1 MTELKGFASLP
12 ADTFAAGP
20 QSGKDITTTN
30 RTIPF
35 ASQPVQGFSGVQ
47 FADQD
52 SFWFLPDNGFGA
64 KANSAD
70 FLLRIYQ
77 VDPNYRGVKAGD
89 GSVNVGKFIQLAD
102 PDQKVP
108 FKITNEGTT
117 ERLLTGAD
125 FDIESF
131 VLAADG
137 TIWIGDEF
145 GPYLLH
151 FDTSGKLL
159 EAPIAT
165 PNFSNFKTLNG
176 QAPLVIGHRGASG
189 ERPEHTLASYELAI
203 ARGADFIEP
212 DLVSTKDGVLV
223 ARHENEISGTTDVAS
238 HPEFAN
244 RKATKIIDGV
254 SYTGWFVE
262 DFTLAEIKTL
272 RAIERLPF
280 RNQAYNGQFEIP
292 TLQEIID
299 LAKQKSIETGRTIG
313 IYPETKHPTYHDSI
327 GLSLEEPLV
336 KILKA
341 NGLDKKDS
349 AVFIQSFEVGN
360 LKELNQLIDVP
371 LVQLLDATDVSLDG
385 TLIETRPADFVVSG
399 DQRTY
404 GDLRSPEGLKEIATY
419 ADGIGPWK
427 RMIVSVKGTDTDG
440 DGKADDVNKDGSV
453 NDADKTT
460 TAPTTL
466 IQDAHNAGLQVH
478 PYTFRNEPQYL
489 AADYNGNPE
498 AEYRQFI
505 SLGVDAYFSDFPGTG
520 DKVRDQATSDQVRSP
535 DNPAVLAGTQL
546 ANLGGSRGFEGLAI
560 NADKTKL
567 YPLLEGSVVGDPSN
581 ALRIHQYDVAS
592 KKFEGLVGYYKL
604 ENSANSIGDFTVV
617 NNNEYLVIERD
628 NNQADNAKFKKI
640 YKVDFSKKDAN
651 GYVAK
656 EEVADLLNIADPQD
670 LNQDGS
676 TTYKMPFQTIEDVLV
691 IDSKTIL
698 VANDNNY
705 PFSVGRPPAID
716 NNEQV
721 LLTLDQPLNIDPRV
735 GLAGLNKTSEGKDM
749 TEMETQTGTGT
760 GTAKNVILMIGDG
773 MGWEMARAAAI
784 YQQIQAGNKGG
795 SLSDFYTSG
804 DGKGLSFQNLTGYTL
819 ATTYGTTI
827 AGTNGVFSTGN
838 SALTTSDAA
847 TAGSPLLPGF
857 QFNPA
862 FNSGTTATGGATVAS
877 GAVGNLV
884 GYDTAK
890 GGLYPW
896 DAGYYGGATTL
907 GFDKEYIKAS
917 YPDSANTATTLYTG
931 VKSYNNAIGVDI
943 YEQPLESI
951 LVTSALAG
959 KSTGLVTSVPIDH
972 ATPGAAAATV
982 NRRSKYDTPSP
993 DLDNILQ
1000 QELRIYQPTVLLG
1013 GGNPISIPANPLP
1026 EGVEPPRDFT
1036 YISKETYEYLQANP
1050 TENRYGYNFLE
1061 RGANAADTL
1070 AATAAGLDP
1079 NNGDR
1084 LVGLYGARG
1093 QNGNLPVPSANG
1105 DYSTTGLDL
1114 FSVNTTQGLK
1124 QDFLRPLNPG
1134 ETDAQFIARERN
1146 ENPTLQDLTLAALD
1160 VLGKDKDGFWL
1171 MVEGGDIDWAAH
1183 DNNID
1188 NLIGNIL
1195 AFDKAVKST
1204 IDWIQANGGWEKN
1217 QLIVTADHDH
1227 YLTLNDNFP
1236 ALLQTLGAETL
1247 TEIDDPTAAGNFWGS
1262 DSNVKYGWGNHSNRP
1277 VPVYYQGADSD
1288 FLTNYM
1294 GQDYNSYGY
1303 QIPGYAAGVDQSQIY
1318 QTMLTAVTGSPAKST
1333 DVKGPQVID
1342 GTNGGNDGNDVIHT
1356 GEFDDVIHAAGGN
1369 NQIFAN
1375 QGNNIIY
1382 AEDGDDLAYTGTG
1395 NDRFFLNGG
1404 TNTIFSGAGDDYIRA
1419 GDGNNEVY
1427 AGAGN
1432 EDIVLGNGNN
1442 YVDAGS
1448 GNDILF
1454 VGNGNNT
1461 ILGGAGNDT
1470 LYVGSGNNAIN
1481 TGIGEDTVNVTSGG
1495 KNTFTLNA
1503 GAGAVTINGFNANA
1517 KFKLGTGLAVAD
1529 VKLTVSGN
1537 DTLVSQG
1544 EDLLATLAGTIL
1556 SALPV

>member
-35 ASQPVQGFSGVQ
+35 ASQPVQGLSGVQ

-64 KANSAD
+64 KANSSD
-70 FLLRIYQ
+70 FLLRIYR
-77 VDPNYRGVKAGD
+77 VDPNYRGVEAGD
-89 GSVNVGKFIQLAD
+89 GSVNVDNFIQLAD

-108 FKITNEGTT
+108 FKITNDGTA
-117 ERLLTGAD
+117 ERFLTGAD

-137 TIWIGDEF
+137 TIWVGDEF

-159 EAPIAT
+159 DAPVAT

-176 QAPLVIGHRGASG
+176 QAPLVIGHRGAAG

-223 ARHENEISGTTDVAS
+223 ARHENEISGTTDVAD
-238 HPEFAN
+238 HPEFAD
-244 RKATKIIDGV
+244 RKATKVIDGV
-254 SYTGWFVE
+254 SYTGWFTE

-272 RAIERLPF
+272 RAKERLAF
-280 RNQAYNGQFEIP
+280 RDQSYNGQFEIP
-292 TLQEIID
+292 TLQQIID

-336 KILKA
+336 KILKE
-341 NGLDKKDS
+341 NGLDQKDS

-360 LKELNQLIDVP
+360 LKELNTLIDVP
-371 LVQLLDATDVSLDG
+371 LIQLLDAADVALDG
-385 TLIETRPADFVVSG
+385 TLIEIQPADFVVSG
-399 DQRTY
+399 DKRTY

-427 RMIVSVKGTDTDG
+427 RMIVSVKGTDADG
-440 DGKADDVNKDGSV
+440 DGNADDVNKDGSV
-453 NDADKTT
+453 DDADKMT

-489 AADYNGNPE
+489 AADYKGDPE

-535 DNPAVLAGTQL
+535 DNPDVLAGTKL
-546 ANLGGSRGFEGLAI
+546 ANLGGSKGFEGLAI

-592 KKFEGLVGYYKL
+592 QKFEGLVGYYKL
-604 ENSANSIGDFTVV
+604 EDSANSIGDFTVV

-628 NNQADNAKFKKI
+628 NNQADAAKFKKI

-656 EEVADLLNIADPQD
+656 EEVADLLDIADPND
-670 LNQDGS
+670 FNQDGD
-676 TTYKMPFQTIEDVLV
+676 TTYRMPFQTIEDVLV
-691 IDSKTIL
+691 IDSKTVL

-721 LLTLDQPLNIDPRV
+721 LLTLDQPLNVDPRV
-735 GLAGLNKTSEGKDM
+735 GLAGLSATPTPPPIPVP
-749 TEMETQTGTGT
+749 TE
-760 GTAKNVILMIGDG
+760 GTAKNVIIMIGDG

-784 YQQIQAGNKGG
+784 YQQIQAGNTGD

-804 DGKGLSFQNLTGYTL
+804 QGTGLSFQGLTGYTL

-827 AGTNGVFSTGN
+827 AGANGVFSTAN

-862 FNSGTTATGGATVAS
+862 FNPGTTATGGATVAS

-884 GYDTAK
+884 GYDTVR
-890 GGLYPW
+890 GGLSPW
-896 DAGYYGGATTL
+896 DAGYYGGITSP
-907 GFDKEYIKAS
+907 GFDKEYIKSS

-993 DLDNILQ
+993 DIDNILQ

-1079 NNGDR
+1079 NKGDR

-1093 QNGNLPVPSANG
+1093 QNGNLPVPSADG

-1114 FSVNTTQGLK
+1114 FSVNTTKGLK

-1134 ETDAQFIARERN
+1134 ETDAQFIARERD
-1146 ENPTLQDLTLAALD
+1146 ENPTLQELTTAALD
-1160 VLGKDKDGFWL
+1160 VLGKDEDGFWL

-1183 DNNID
+1183 DNAID
-1188 NLIGNIL
+1188 NLIGNTL

-1227 YLTLNDNFP
+1227 YLTLNEDFP
-1236 ALLQTLGAETL
+1236 ALLKTLGAEAL
-1247 TEIDDPTAAGNFWGS
+1247 TEIDDPTKAGNFWGS
-1262 DSNVKYGWGNHSNRP
+1262 DPDVKYGWGNHSNRP
-1277 VPVYYQGADSD
+1277 VPVYYQGAGSD
-1288 FLTNYM
+1288 ALTNYL

-1318 QTMLTAVTGSPAKST
+1318 QTMLSAVTGSTAKPEIT
-1333 DVKGPQVID
+1333 GPQVID
-1342 GTNGGNDGNDVIHT
+1342 GTNGGTDGDDVIHT
-1356 GEFDDVIHAAGGN
+1356 GAFDDVIHAAGGN

-1382 AEDGDDLAYTGTG
+1382 AQDGNDLAYTGTG

-1404 TNTIFSGAGDDYIRA
+1404 NNSIFSGAGDDYIRA

-1427 AGAGN
+1427 AGSGN

-1454 VGNGNNT
+1454 AGSGNNK

-1470 LYVGSGNNAIN
+1470 IYISSGDNVIDA
-1481 TGIGEDTVNVTSGG
+1481 GVGEDTVNVLSGG

-1503 GAGAVTINGFNANA
+1503 GVGSVTLNGFNSDA
-1517 KFKLGTGLAVAD
+1517 KFKLGTDLALAD
-1529 VKLTVSGN
+1529 LKLTLSGN
-1537 DTLVSQG
+1537 NTLVSKG
-1544 EDLLATLAGTIL
+1544 DDLLATLAGTIL
-1556 SALPV
+1556 SALPVLTESI

>member
-30 RTIPF
+30 RTTPF

-52 SFWFLPDNGFGA
+52 SVWFLPDNGFGA
-64 KANSAD
+64 RTNSSD
-70 FLLRIYQ
+70 FLLRIYR
-77 VDPNYRGVKAGD
+77 VDPNYRGVEAGD
-89 GSVNVGKFIQLAD
+89 GSVNVGNFIQLAD
-102 PDQKVP
+102 PDHKVP
-108 FKITNEGTT
+108 FKITNDGTA

-137 TIWIGDEF
+137 TIWVGDEF

-159 EAPIAT
+159 DAPVAT

-223 ARHENEISGTTDVAS
+223 ARHENEISGTTDVAD

-254 SYTGWFVE
+254 SYTGWFTE

-272 RAIERLPF
+272 RAKERLAF
-280 RNQAYNGQFEIP
+280 RDQSYNGQFEIP
-292 TLQEIID
+292 TLQEVID

-360 LKELNQLIDVP
+360 LKELNTLIDVP
-371 LVQLLDATDVSLDG
+371 LVQLLDATDVAFDG
-385 TLIETRPADFVVSG
+385 TLIETRSADFVASG

-427 RMIVSVKGTDTDG
+427 RMIVSVKGTDADG
-440 DGKADDVNKDGSV
+440 DGEADDVNKDGSV

-478 PYTFRNEPQYL
+478 PYTFRNEGRYL
-489 AADYNGNPE
+489 AADYKGDPE
-498 AEYRQFI
+498 AEYKQFI

-520 DKVRDQATSDQVRSP
+520 DKVRDQATADQVRSP
-535 DNPAVLAGTQL
+535 DNPAVLAGTKL

-592 KKFEGLVGYYKL
+592 QKFEGLVGYYKL
-604 ENSANSIGDFTVV
+604 ENSANAIGDFTVV

-628 NNQADNAKFKKI
+628 NNQADDAKFKKV

-656 EEVADLLNIADPQD
+656 EEVADLLNIADSQD

-691 IDSKTIL
+691 VDSKTIL

-705 PFSVGRPPAID
+705 PFSIGRPPAID

-721 LLTLDQPLNIDPRV
+721 LLTLDQPLNVDPRV
-735 GLAGLNKTSEGKDM
+735 GLAGLSDTSGDKGV
-749 TEMETQTGTGT
+749 TGTGTGTGT
-760 GTAKNVILMIGDG
+760 GTAKNTILMIGDG

-784 YQQIQAGNKGG
+784 YQQIQAGNKGT

-804 DGKGLSFQNLTGYTL
+804 VGSGLSFQSLMNHTL

-827 AGTNGVFSTGN
+827 AGTNGVFSNGN
-838 SALTTSDAA
+838 SALTTTDSA
-847 TAGSPLLPGF
+847 TAGSSLIPGF

-862 FNSGTTATGGATVAS
+862 FNPGTTATGGATTAS
-877 GAVGNLV
+877 GAAGNLV
-884 GYDTAK
+884 GYDSSQ

-896 DAGYYGGATTL
+896 DASYYGGAQAP
-907 GFDKEYIKAS
+907 GFDKDYIKSS

-1013 GGNPISIPANPLP
+1013 GGNPVSIPANPLP
-1026 EGVEPPRDFT
+1026 EGVEPPSDFT
-1036 YISKETYEYLQANP
+1036 YISKDTYEYLQANP
-1050 TENRYGYNFLE
+1050 TENRYGYTFLE
-1061 RGANAADTL
+1061 RGENAADTL
-1070 AATAAGLDP
+1070 ASTAAGLDP

-1093 QNGNLPVPSANG
+1093 QNGNLPVSSANG
-1105 DYSTTGLDL
+1105 DYSTTGLDM
-1114 FSVNTTQGLK
+1114 FSVNTSKGLN
-1124 QDFLRPLNPG
+1124 QDLLKPLNPG
-1134 ETDAQFIARERN
+1134 ETDEQFIARERN
-1146 ENPTLQDLTLAALD
+1146 ENPTLQNLTTAALD
-1160 VLGKDKDGFWL
+1160 VLSKDKDGFWL
-1171 MVEGGDIDWAAH
+1171 MVEGGDIDWSAH

-1188 NLIGNIL
+1188 NLIGTVL
-1195 AFDKAVKST
+1195 DFDKAVKST
-1204 IDWIQANGGWEKN
+1204 IEWIMANGGWEKN

-1236 ALLQTLGAETL
+1236 ALLQTKGAEAL
-1247 TEIDDPTAAGNFWGS
+1247 TEIDNSAEAGNFWGS

-1277 VPVYYQGADSD
+1277 VPVYYQGASSD
-1288 FLTNYM
+1288 VLTNYV
-1294 GQDYNSYGY
+1294 GQDYTSYGY
-1303 QIPGYAAGVDQSQIY
+1303 EIPGYAAGVDQSQIY
-1318 QTMLTAVTGSPAKST
+1318 QTMLAGVTGSTSKPSV
-1333 DVKGPQVID
+1333 DGPQVID
-1342 GTNGGNDGNDVIHT
+1342 GTNGATDGDDVIHT
-1356 GEFDDVIHAAGGN
+1356 GEFNDVIYAAGGN

-1375 QGNNIIY
+1375 QGNNTIY

-1395 NDRFFLNGG
+1395 TDRFFLNGG
-1404 TNTIFSGAGDDYIRA
+1404 TNTVFSGAGDDYIRA
-1419 GDGNNEVY
+1419 GDGNNDVY

-1432 EDIVLGNGNN
+1432 DDIVIGNGNN
-1442 YVDAGS
+1442 YIDAGS

-1454 VGNGNNT
+1454 AGSGNNN
-1461 ILGGAGNDT
+1461 ILGGTDNDT
-1470 LYVGSGNNAIN
+1470 IYVGSGNNMIDA
-1481 TGIGEDTVNVTSGG
+1481 GVGEDTVNVASSG

-1503 GAGAVTINGFNANA
+1503 GVGSVVINGFNSDA
-1517 KFKLGTGLAVAD
+1517 KFKLGKGLAVAD
-1529 VKLTVSGN
+1529 VKLTLSGN
-1537 DTLVSQG
+1537 DTLVSKG
-1544 EDLLATLAGTIL
+1544 DDLLATLAGTIL

>member
-20 QSGKDITTTN
+20 QSGNYLTTN
-30 RTIPF
+30 RNAPF
-35 ASQPVQGFSGVQ
+35 ASQPVQGLSGVQ

-64 KANSAD
+64 RTNSAD
-70 FLLRIYQ
+70 FLLRIYR
-77 VDPNYRGVKAGD
+77 VDPNYRGVEAGD
-89 GSVNVGKFIQLAD
+89 GSVNVRNFIQLAD

-108 FKITNEGTT
+108 FKITNDGTA

-137 TIWIGDEF
+137 TIWVGDEF

-159 EAPIAT
+159 DAPVAT
-165 PNFSNFKTLNG
+165 PNFSNFKTLSG
-176 QAPLVIGHRGASG
+176 QAPLVIGHRGAAG
-189 ERPEHTLASYELAI
+189 ERPEHTLASYTLAI

-223 ARHENEISGTTDVAS
+223 ARHENEISGTTNVAD
-238 HPEFAN
+238 HPEFAD
-244 RKATKIIDGV
+244 RKATKNIDGV

-272 RAIERLPF
+272 RAKERLAF
-280 RNQAYNGQFEIP
+280 RDQSYNGQFEIP

-299 LAKQKSIETGRTIG
+299 LAKQKSIETGRTLG

-360 LKELNQLIDVP
+360 LKELNTLIDVP
-371 LVQLLDATDVSLDG
+371 LVQLLDAEDVALDG
-385 TLIETRPADFVVSG
+385 TLIEIRPADFVASG

-427 RMIVSVKGTDTDG
+427 RMIVSVKGTDADG
-440 DGKADDVNKDGSV
+440 DGEADDVNKDGSV

-478 PYTFRNEPQYL
+478 PYTFRNEARYL
-489 AADYNGNPE
+489 AADYKGDPE

-505 SLGVDAYFSDFPGTG
+505 SLGVDAFFSDFPGTG
-520 DKVRDQATSDQVRSP
+520 DKVRDQAAADGVRSP
-535 DNPAVLAGTQL
+535 DNPAVLAGTKL

-560 NADKTKL
+560 NPDKTKL

-592 KKFEGLVGYYKL
+592 QKFEGLVGYYKL

-628 NNQADNAKFKKI
+628 NNQADDAKFKKI

-691 IDSKTIL
+691 IDKNTIL

-705 PFSVGRPPAID
+705 GAVNPFPMGRPPAID

-721 LLTLDQPLNIDPRV
+721 LLTLDQPLNVDPRV
-735 GLAGLNKTSEGKDM
+735 GLAGLSNISGGKGM
-749 TEMETQTGTGT
+749 TGTGIETGTGTGT

-773 MGWEMARAAAI
+773 MGWEIARAAAI
-784 YQQIQAGNKGG
+784 YQQIQAGNTGG

-838 SALTTSDAA
+838 SALATTDSA

-862 FNSGTTATGGATVAS
+862 FNPGTTATGGATTAS

-884 GYDTAK
+884 GYDTVR

-896 DAGYYGGATTL
+896 DAGYYGGTPSP

-982 NRRSKYDTPSP
+982 NRRSKYDTPYP
-993 DLDNILQ
+993 DIDNILQ

-1050 TENRYGYNFLE
+1050 TDNRYGYTFLE
-1061 RGANAADTL
+1061 RGVNAADTL

-1079 NNGDR
+1079 EKGDR

-1114 FSVNTTQGLK
+1114 FSVNTSQGLK

-1134 ETDAQFIARERN
+1134 ETDDQFITRERN
-1146 ENPTLQDLTLAALD
+1146 ENPTLKDLTLAALD

-1183 DNNID
+1183 DNAID
-1188 NLIGNIL
+1188 NLIGNTL

-1204 IDWIQANGGWEKN
+1204 IDWIMANGGWEKN

-1236 ALLQTLGAETL
+1236 ALLQTQGAAAL
-1247 TEIDDPTAAGNFWGS
+1247 TENDDPAGAGNFWGS
-1262 DSNVKYGWGNHSNRP
+1262 NIDAKYGWGNHSNRT
-1277 VPVYYQGADSD
+1277 VPVYYQGAGSD
-1288 FLTNYM
+1288 VLTNYV

-1303 QIPGYAAGVDQSQIY
+1303 QIPGYAVGVDQSQIY
-1318 QTMLTAVTGSPAKST
+1318 QTMLSAITGSSAKPDITGLQVVNGT
-1333 DVKGPQVID
+1333 DVDDI
-1342 GTNGGNDGNDVIHT
+1342 IHT
-1356 GEFDDVIHAAGGN
+1356 GEFDDVIYAAGGN

-1375 QGNNIIY
+1375 QGNNTIY

-1404 TNTIFSGAGDDYIRA
+1404 NNTAFSGAGDDYIRA

-1427 AGAGN
+1427 TGAGN
-1432 EDIVLGNGNN
+1432 DDIVLGKGNN
-1442 YVDAGS
+1442 FVDAGS

-1454 VGNGNNT
+1454 VGSGNNT

-1470 LYVGSGNNAIN
+1470 IYVGSGNNVIN
-1481 TGIGEDTVNVTSGG
+1481 AGVGEDTVNVASGS

-1503 GAGAVTINGFNANA
+1503 GVGSVTINGFNSDA

-1529 VKLTVSGN
+1529 VKLTLSGN
-1537 DTLVSQG
+1537 DTLVSKG
-1544 EDLLATLAGTIL
+1544 DDLLATLAGTIL

>member
-12 ADTFAAGP
+12 ADTFAAGS

-30 RTIPF
+30 RTTPF
-35 ASQPVQGFSGVQ
+35 AGQPVQGFSGVQ

-64 KANSAD
+64 KANSSD
-70 FLLRIYQ
+70 FLLRIYRL
-77 VDPNYRGVKAGD
+77 DPNYRGVEAGD
-89 GSVNVGKFIQLAD
+89 GSVNVRDFIQLAD

-108 FKITNEGTT
+108 FKITNDGTAD
-117 ERLLTGAD
+117 RLLTGAD

-137 TIWIGDEF
+137 TIWVGDEF

-159 EAPIAT
+159 DAPIAT
-165 PNFSNFKTLNG
+165 PNFSSFKTLNG

-223 ARHENEISGTTDVAS
+223 ARHENEISGTTDVAD
-238 HPEFAN
+238 HPEFVD
-244 RKATKIIDGV
+244 RKATKVIDGV

-272 RAIERLPF
+272 RAKERLAF
-280 RNQAYNGQFEIP
+280 RDQSYNGQFEIP

-299 LAKQKSIETGRTIG
+299 LAKQKSVETGRTIG

-360 LKELNQLIDVP
+360 LKELNKLIDVP
-371 LVQLLDATDVSLDG
+371 LVQLLDAEDIALDG

-427 RMIVSVKGTDTDG
+427 RMIVSVKGTDADG
-440 DGKADDVNKDGSV
+440 DGKADDVNQDGSV
-453 NDADKTT
+453 DDADKTT

-466 IQDAHNAGLQVH
+466 VQDAHNAGLQVH
-478 PYTFRNEPQYL
+478 PYTFRNEGRYL
-489 AADYNGNPE
+489 AADYKGDPE

-520 DKVRDQATSDQVRSP
+520 DKVRDQAASDQVRSP
-535 DNPAVLAGTQL
+535 DNPDVLAGTKL
-546 ANLGGSRGFEGLAI
+546 ANLGGSKGFEGLAI

-567 YPLLEGSVVGDPSN
+567 YPLLEGSVVGDPGN
-581 ALRIHQYDVAS
+581 ALRIHQYDVAT
-592 KKFEGLVGYYKL
+592 KKYEGLVGYYKL
-604 ENSANSIGDFTVV
+604 ENSANAIGDFTVV

-628 NNQADNAKFKKI
+628 NNQAGDAKFKKI

-656 EEVADLLNIADPQD
+656 EQIADLLNIADSQD
-670 LNQDGS
+670 LNQDGN

-691 IDSKTIL
+691 IDQDTIL

-721 LLTLDQPLNIDPRV
+721 LLTLDQPLNVDPRV
-735 GLAGLNKTSEGKDM
+735 GLAGLSNTSGGNGMATTGTEIGM
-749 TEMETQTGTGT
+749 TAGMETGTATT
-760 GTAKNVILMIGDG
+760 GTAKNTILMIGDG

-784 YQQIQAGNKGG
+784 YQQIQAGNTGS

-804 DGKGLSFQNLTGYTL
+804 VGTGLSFQSLMGYTL

-838 SALTTSDAA
+838 SALTTSDSA
-847 TAGSPLLPGF
+847 TAGSPVIPGF
-857 QFNPA
+857 QFNPT
-862 FNSGTTATGGATVAS
+862 FNPGTTATGGANTAS
-877 GAVGNLV
+877 GAAGNLV
-884 GYDTAK
+884 GYDPSQ

-896 DAGYYGGATTL
+896 DASYYGGTKAP

-1013 GGNPISIPANPLP
+1013 GGNPISTPANPLP
-1026 EGVEPPRDFT
+1026 EGVEPPSDFT
-1036 YISKETYEYLQANP
+1036 YISKDTYEYLQANP

-1070 AATAAGLDP
+1070 ASTAAGLDP

-1093 QNGNLPVPSANG
+1093 QNGNLPVSSANG
-1105 DYSTTGLDL
+1105 DYSTTGLDM
-1114 FSVNTTQGLK
+1114 FSVNTSQGLK
-1124 QDFLRPLNPG
+1124 QDLLRPLNSG
-1134 ETDAQFIARERN
+1134 ETDDQFIARERS
-1146 ENPTLQDLTLAALD
+1146 ENPTLQNLTTAALD
-1160 VLGKDKDGFWL
+1160 VLSKDKDGFWL
-1171 MVEGGDIDWAAH
+1171 MVEGGDIDWSAH

-1188 NLIGNIL
+1188 NLIGTIL
-1195 AFDKAVKST
+1195 DFDKAVKST
-1204 IDWIQANGGWEKN
+1204 IEWIQANGGWEKN

-1236 ALLQTLGAETL
+1236 ALLQTKGAEAL
-1247 TEIDDPTAAGNFWGS
+1247 TEIDNSAEAGNFWGA

-1277 VPVYYQGADSD
+1277 VPVYYQGAGSD
-1288 FLTNYM
+1288 VLTNYV

-1318 QTMLTAVTGSPAKST
+1318 QTMLSAVTGST
-1333 DVKGPQVID
+1333 DKPNVDGPQVID
-1342 GTNGGNDGNDVIHT
+1342 GTNGGTDGDDVIYT
-1356 GEFDDVIHAAGGN
+1356 GAFDDVINAAGGN

-1375 QGNNIIY
+1375 QGNNTIY
-1382 AEDGDDLAYTGTG
+1382 AQDGDDLAYTGTG
-1395 NDRFFLNGG
+1395 NDRFSLKGG

-1432 EDIVLGNGNN
+1432 DDILLGNGNN
-1442 YVDAGS
+1442 YVEAGS

-1454 VGNGNNT
+1454 A
-1461 ILGGAGNDT
+1461 GAGNN
-1470 LYVGSGNNAIN
+1470 VINA
-1481 TGIGEDTVNVTSGG
+1481 GVGEDTVTVLSGG
-1495 KNTFTLNA
+1495 KNIFTLNV
-1503 GAGAVTINGFNANA
+1503 GVGSVTINGFDSDA

-1529 VKLTVSGN
+1529 VKLTLSGN
-1537 DTLVSQG
+1537 DTLVSKG
-1544 EDLLATLAGTIL
+1544 DDLLATLTGAVL
-1556 SALPV
+1556 SALPLFALPV